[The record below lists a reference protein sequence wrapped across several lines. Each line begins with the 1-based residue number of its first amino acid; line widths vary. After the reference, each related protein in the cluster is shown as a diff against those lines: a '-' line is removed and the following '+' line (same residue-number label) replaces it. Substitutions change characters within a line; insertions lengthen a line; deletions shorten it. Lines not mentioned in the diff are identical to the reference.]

1 MLSAVVF
8 FPRKQT
14 ERSLKSEESERE
26 RKPTIDIQREKKKKR
41 EKKEIRL
48 TKGFLFVNQLPKS
61 KLFLIRSD
69 EYRRPPFAEFLVRW
83 VFFSLQFF
91 FS

>member
-26 RKPTIDIQREKKKKR
+26 RKPTIDIQREKKKR
-41 EKKEIRL
+41 GKKEIRL

-69 EYRRPPFAEFLVRW
+69 E
-83 VFFSLQFF
+83 
-91 FS
+91 

>member
-41 EKKEIRL
+41 EKGDKTHKRV
-48 TKGFLFVNQLPKS
+48 FVC
-61 KLFLIRSD
+61 
-69 EYRRPPFAEFLVRW
+69 
-83 VFFSLQFF
+83 
-91 FS
+91 